1 MKLKNNF
8 NYLIIGFFLIYFL
21 IGYYIYNDY
30 LVTPDEPLH
39 RINGFISLKYILKLF
54 FNSSIYTEQLKDIPD
69 LYNDWRKTYGTVFD
83 LPLSF
88 FELVYKLNIQEY
100 FLLRHYLIF
109 LIFFISN
116 IFFFYLLKSNLK
128 NEKLALLGVFILIT
142 TPRIFSQSFYNGKD
156 ILFLS
161 LMIIATYYCIRLLK
175 KYSFKN
181 LLLACIF
188 CAFASNIRIIGI
200 YLPILTFIFYFF
212 LENNLK
218 TKKNFH
224 FFILF
229 FITYFLTLY
238 IIWPFLWLNPV
249 ENLILIL
256 KESTSYPNHWNFK
269 ILYLGNYLNPEN
281 LPWHYFFIWFLSTTP
296 TFFLVLILS
305 GLFIFLKNYLPYFLN
320 IDFNEK
326 INLWI
331 NTNQMVSLFVFL
343 CFFIPIFFAI
353 TLNSTL
359 YNGWRHLYFVYPFL
373 IYFSLYSLSYVS
385 KKFKNILK
393 KLIYLSLFLQI
404 ISNCYFI
411 YKAHPV
417 QNVYFNLPSKNFI
430 EGNMP
435 VDYWGL
441 GNKKTIDYIISKNEN
456 FSISTS
462 SFSPLVNLRYS
473 DSKRYSYSK
482 NIKFYG
488 TQKNYK
494 NISNFVFT
502 NYYYNRD
509 PENVEKYKIYENYKS
524 YYKLKINN
532 ITVNEVFAK

>member
-1 MKLKNNF
+1 MKLKTNF
-8 NYLIIGFFLIYFL
+8 DYLIIGFFLIYFL
-21 IGYYIYNDY
+21 IGHYIFRDY

-54 FNSSIYTEQLKDIPD
+54 FNSSIYIEQLKDIPE

-83 LPLSF
+83 LPLSW
-88 FELVYKLNIQEY
+88 FELVYKLNIQES

-116 IFFFYLLKSNLK
+116 IFFFNLLKANLK
-128 NEKLALLGVFILIT
+128 SEKLALLGVAILIT
-142 TPRIFSQSFYNGKD
+142 SPRIFSHSFYNGKD

-218 TKKNFH
+218 TKKNFY
-224 FFILF
+224 FFIAF
-229 FITYFLTLY
+229 FLIYFIILY
-238 IIWPFLWLNPV
+238 IIWPFLWLNPI
-249 ENLILIL
+249 ENFLLIL
-256 KESTSYPNHWNFK
+256 KESSSYPNHWNFK

-296 TFFLVLILS
+296 VVFVVIIFF
-305 GLFIFLKNYLPYFLN
+305 GLFIFSKDYLQYLLK
-320 IDFNEK
+320 IDFNKK
-326 INLWI
+326 IKLWL
-331 NTNQMVSLFVFL
+331 NAEQMVNLFIFL
-343 CFFIPIFFAI
+343 CFFFPIFFVI

-359 YNGWRHLYFVYPFL
+359 YNGWRHLYFLYPFL
-373 IYFSLYSLSYVS
+373 IYLSLYGLSYI
-385 KKFKNILK
+385 FRQFRNIFK
-393 KLIYLSLFLQI
+393 KLIYLLICLQV
-404 ISNCYFI
+404 ISNSYFI

-417 QNVYFNLPSKNFI
+417 QNIYFNFLSKNYI
-430 EGNMP
+430 EGNLP

-441 GNKKTIDYIISKNEN
+441 GNKKTIDFLLSKKKNI
-456 FSISTS
+456 SISTS
-462 SFSPLVNLRYS
+462 SFTPLINLRYS
-473 DSKRYSYSK
+473 DSSNFSYTE

-494 NISNFVFT
+494 NVSDFIFT
-502 NYYYNRD
+502 NYYFNRD
-509 PENVEKYKIYENYKS
+509 PKNVEKYKIYENYKS
-524 YYKLKINN
+524 YYKLIINN

>member
-1 MKLKNNF
+1 MKLKTNF
-8 NYLIIGFFLIYFL
+8 DYLLIGFFLIYFL
-21 IGYYIYNDY
+21 IGHYIFRDY

-54 FNSSIYTEQLKDIPD
+54 FNSSIYIEQLKDIPE

-83 LPLSF
+83 LPLSW
-88 FELVYKLNIQEY
+88 FELVYKLNIQES

-116 IFFFYLLKSNLK
+116 IFFFNFLKANLKS
-128 NEKLALLGVFILIT
+128 EKLALLGVTILIT
-142 TPRIFSQSFYNGKD
+142 SPRIFSHSFYNGKD

-218 TKKNFH
+218 TKKNFY
-224 FFILF
+224 FFIAF
-229 FITYFLTLY
+229 FLIYFIILY
-238 IIWPFLWLNPV
+238 IIWPFLWLNPI
-249 ENLILIL
+249 ENFLLIL
-256 KESTSYPNHWNFK
+256 KESSSYPNHWNFK

-296 TFFLVLILS
+296 VVFVIIIFF
-305 GLFIFLKNYLPYFLN
+305 GLFIFSKDYLQYFLK
-320 IDFNEK
+320 IDFNKK
-326 INLWI
+326 IKLWL
-331 NTNQMVSLFVFL
+331 NAEQMVNLFIFL
-343 CFFIPIFFAI
+343 CFFFPIFFVI

-359 YNGWRHLYFVYPFL
+359 YNGWRHLYFLYPFL
-373 IYFSLYSLSYVS
+373 IYLSLYGLSYI
-385 KKFKNILK
+385 FRQFRNIFK
-393 KLIYLSLFLQI
+393 KLIYLLICLQV
-404 ISNCYFI
+404 ISNIYFI

-417 QNVYFNLPSKNFI
+417 QNIYFNFLSKNYI
-430 EGNMP
+430 EGNLP

-441 GNKKTIDYIISKNEN
+441 GNKKTIDFLLSKKKNI
-456 FSISTS
+456 SISTS
-462 SFSPLVNLRYS
+462 SFTPLINLRYS
-473 DSKRYSYSK
+473 DSSNFSYTE

-494 NISNFVFT
+494 NVSDFIFT
-502 NYYYNRD
+502 NYYFNRD
-509 PENVEKYKIYENYKS
+509 PKNVEKYKIYENYKS
-524 YYKLKINN
+524 YYKLIINN

>member
-1 MKLKNNF
+1 MKLKTNF
-8 NYLIIGFFLIYFL
+8 DYLIIGFFLIYFL
-21 IGYYIYNDY
+21 IGHYIFRDY

-54 FNSSIYTEQLKDIPD
+54 FNSSIYIEQLKDIPE

-83 LPLSF
+83 LPLSW
-88 FELVYKLNIQEY
+88 FELVYKLNIQES

-116 IFFFYLLKSNLK
+116 IFFFNFLKANLKS
-128 NEKLALLGVFILIT
+128 EKLALLGVTILIT
-142 TPRIFSQSFYNGKD
+142 SPRIFSHSFYNGKD

-218 TKKNFH
+218 TKKNFY
-224 FFILF
+224 FFIAF
-229 FITYFLTLY
+229 FLIYFIILY
-238 IIWPFLWLNPV
+238 IIWPFLWLNPI
-249 ENLILIL
+249 ENFLLIL
-256 KESTSYPNHWNFK
+256 KESSSYPNHWNFK

-296 TFFLVLILS
+296 VVFVIIIFF
-305 GLFIFLKNYLPYFLN
+305 GLFIFSKDYLQYFLK
-320 IDFNEK
+320 IDFNKK
-326 INLWI
+326 IKLWL
-331 NTNQMVSLFVFL
+331 NAEQMVNLFIFL
-343 CFFIPIFFAI
+343 CFFFPIFFVI

-359 YNGWRHLYFVYPFL
+359 YNGWRHLYFLYPFL
-373 IYFSLYSLSYVS
+373 IYLSLYGLSYI
-385 KKFKNILK
+385 FRQFRNIFK
-393 KLIYLSLFLQI
+393 KLIYLLICLQV
-404 ISNCYFI
+404 ISNIYFI

-417 QNVYFNLPSKNFI
+417 QNIYFNFLSKNYI
-430 EGNMP
+430 EGNLP

-441 GNKKTIDYIISKNEN
+441 GNKKTIDFLLSKKKNI
-456 FSISTS
+456 SISTS
-462 SFSPLVNLRYS
+462 SFTPLINLRYS
-473 DSKRYSYSK
+473 DSSNFSYTE

-494 NISNFVFT
+494 NVSDFIFT
-502 NYYYNRD
+502 NYYFNRD
-509 PENVEKYKIYENYKS
+509 PKNVEKYKIYENYKS
-524 YYKLKINN
+524 YYKLIINN